1 MRDAVYY
8 LNGTMSWPDS
18 DGFIWDHVLHCIEAV
33 RLGLT
38 CFLDPTLINLNET
51 WPGIPNGQTHECRN
65 RDALKAFGNEHGHL
79 APVDPESVGM

>member
-1 MRDAVYY
+1 M
-8 LNGTMSWPDS
+8 TEWPDK

-51 WPGIPNGQTHECRN
+51 WPGIPNGQMHQCRN
-65 RDALKAFGNEHGHL
+65 REALHAFASANEHDI
-79 APVDPESVGM
+79 PKDPHSLRG